1 MCWDSWK
8 CEIGERLLL
17 RQQPVL
23 FSYCWSWTQVSGKIL
38 LGFWLPVLGWSV
50 SWFQLWVCTQKKLI
64 PNHGDR
70 KSTSAVVHGA
80 LAMLL
85 KCWLACH
92 TAETPCKYHCGTQT
106 RKCRREVLQSYHRY
120 EWSRFICA
128 RCVHNH
134 VQYRLK
140 AVLF

>member
-1 MCWDSWK
+1 MRQLKVWNWREAST
-8 CEIGERLLL
+8 ETAASSVFLLL
-17 RQQPVL
+17 EL
-23 FSYCWSWTQVSGKIL
+23 NT
-38 LGFWLPVLGWSV
+38 GFWKNLARFLAACIGLKCLLV
-50 SWFQLWVCTQKKLI
+50 SALSLYTKKLI

-70 KSTSAVVHGA
+70 KSTSAVVPGG

-92 TAETPCKYHCGTQT
+92 TAETPCKNHCGTQT

-120 EWSRFICA
+120 EWSGFISA

-140 AVLF
+140 VVLF